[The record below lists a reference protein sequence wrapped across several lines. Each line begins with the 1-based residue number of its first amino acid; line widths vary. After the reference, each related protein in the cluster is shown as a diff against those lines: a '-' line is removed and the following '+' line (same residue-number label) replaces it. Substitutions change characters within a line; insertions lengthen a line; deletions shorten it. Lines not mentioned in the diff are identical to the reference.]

1 MRVRKKNPAI
11 SVHAIAGT
19 HVILLGIDATEK
31 AAEGLLG
38 FAIER
43 ENHRTKKKSWL
54 RNPRPFNTGDGP
66 PKETPLS
73 NEAPLQ
79 TFQWGDYTAQPG
91 EEYSYTVAP
100 VYGKPDKLKMG
111 KGVKVTVT
119 TESTD
124 DQQHAVIFN
133 RGVAGSQAYSRR
145 FGKHKRWY
153 QVSKMGRTFWQEFT
167 KPETVPKNAS
177 WEWLSRGLEEAMLG
191 FIGQAKGADYSI
203 RASVYEFEHMPAI
216 QAFADALERG
226 ADVKI
231 IYDAKQSGKAKSG
244 PWRATEASLR
254 KVGLRKKSS
263 IERFEKM
270 MVPRTQATI
279 SHNKFIVLLHKG
291 KPIQVWTG
299 STNYT
304 AGGIFG
310 QSNVGHIV
318 RDPKVAQSY
327 YEYWQKLATDPA
339 KSSKKNEPETTGIR
353 NWNVAH
359 QPDLQGA
366 PPPNSITTIFSPRT
380 STAMLEWYADRLSK
394 AASSVH
400 FTAAFGVSQEIAE
413 KLVKRK
419 RAKSG
424 EGYQRYIL
432 LESKP
437 SYRQSKKR
445 KEAAEVKARP
455 VPKDYY
461 DFRKIK
467 QNRIAFGD
475 VLKTASG
482 DDAWLQEALTGLNL
496 FVDFLHTKYMLI
508 DPLSDDPV
516 VISGSANFSNAS
528 TVNNDENMLIIRGNK
543 RVADIFLTE
552 FMRLFNHF
560 HVRNRINEMKPAE
573 ADASFYLAE
582 DDSWTAP
589 YYKSGTQEYNERLL
603 FA

>member
-1 MRVRKKNPAI
+1 MRVRRKNPAI

-31 AAEGLLG
+31 AAKGLLG

-43 ENHRTKKKSWL
+43 ETHRGGKKSWL
-54 RNPRPFNTGDGP
+54 RNPRAFSTGDGP
-66 PKETPLS
+66 PQEAPLS
-73 NEAPLQ
+73 SEAPLQ
-79 TFQWGDYTAQPG
+79 TFQWGDYTALPG
-91 EEYSYTVAP
+91 EKYSYRVVP
-100 VYGKPDKLKMG
+100 VYGKPDQLKMG

-119 TESTD
+119 TEGED
-124 DQQHAVIFN
+124 DQQHGVIFN
-133 RGVAGSQAYSRR
+133 RGVAGSQAYSRK
-145 FGKHKRWY
+145 FGEHKRWY

-167 KPETVPKNAS
+167 KPETVPKEAS
-177 WEWLSRGLEEAMLG
+177 YKWLSRGLEEAMLR
-191 FIGQAKGADYSI
+191 FIGQAKGTDYSI

-216 QAFADALERG
+216 QAFADALETG

-231 IYDAKQSGKAKSG
+231 IYDAKQSGKAKTG

-270 MVPRTQATI
+270 MIPRTKATI

-291 KPIQVWTG
+291 QPVQVWTG

-304 AGGIFG
+304 AGGIYG

-318 RDPKVAQSY
+318 RDQKVARSY
-327 YEYWQKLATDPA
+327 HEYWRKVATDPV
-339 KSSKKNEPETTGIR
+339 KSSKKSDPDSTGIR
-353 NWNVAH
+353 NWNVAQ
-359 QPDLQGA
+359 QPDLEGA
-366 PPPNSITTIFSPRT
+366 PPPKSITTIFSPRT
-380 STAMLEWYADRLSK
+380 STAMLEWYADRLGK
-394 AASSVH
+394 AESSVH

-419 RAKSG
+419 QPKSG
-424 EGYQRYIL
+424 EGFQRYIL

-437 SYRQSKKR
+437 SFRQSKNR
-445 KEAAEVKARP
+445 KDNAEAKGRP

-475 VLKTASG
+475 VLKTGGADG
-482 DDAWLQEALTGLNL
+482 AWLQEALTGLNL

-528 TVNNDENMLIIRGNK
+528 TVNNDENMLIIRGNT

-560 HVRNRINEMKPAE
+560 HIRNRINEMKQAE
-573 ADASFYLAE
+573 AEASFYLAE

-589 YYKSGTQEYNERLL
+589 YYKSNTQECNERLL